1 MTNQSE
7 RRAKEVPRL
16 LPWLAVSSSP
26 SASLPPPPPLS
37 HSSARHT
44 SVGSTPLARLRA
56 PAAITLAFA
65 LALAAVAD

>member
-1 MTNQSE
+1 VTDLSESE
-7 RRAKEVPRL
+7 RGAAIAPVAGGEQFAKCTAP
-16 LPWLAVSSSP
+16 A
-26 SASLPPPPPLS
+26 PPLS
-37 HSSARHT
+37 DSSARHT